1 MIIDNKSLIWYK
13 LSDEAKELLFEFQH
27 TLMSENKNTFRFKLE
42 KLKQTEIKLIIRYL
56 TLLGYV
62 VDTVN
67 TVDTYNPIEDLLI
80 SIE

>member
-27 TLMSENKNTFRFKLE
+27 TLMSENKNTFTFKTK

-56 TLLGYV
+56 TLLGY
-62 VDTVN
+62 
-67 TVDTYNPIEDLLI
+67 TVDAYNTIEDLLI

>member
-27 TLMSENKNTFRFKLE
+27 TVMSENKNTFKFKTK

-56 TLLGYV
+56 TLLGY
-62 VDTVN
+62 TVSDIYS
-67 TVDTYNPIEDLLI
+67 TIEGLII
-80 SIE
+80 SID

>member
-27 TLMSENKNTFRFKLE
+27 TVMSENKNTFTFKTK
-42 KLKQTEIKLIIRYL
+42 KLKQPEIKLIIRYL

-62 VDTVN
+62 VDT
-67 TVDTYNPIEDLLI
+67 YNPIENLFI

>member
-56 TLLGYV
+56 TLLGY
-62 VDTVN
+62 
-67 TVDTYNPIEDLLI
+67 TVDTYSTIEDLLI

>member
-27 TLMSENKNTFRFKLE
+27 TLMSENINTFRFKLE

-56 TLLGYV
+56 TLLGY
-62 VDTVN
+62 
-67 TVDTYNPIEDLLI
+67 TVDVYNTIKDLII
-80 SIE
+80 SID

>member
-27 TLMSENKNTFRFKLE
+27 TLMSENKNTFTFKTK

-56 TLLGYV
+56 TLLGY
-62 VDTVN
+62 
-67 TVDTYNPIEDLLI
+67 TVDTYNTIEDLLI

>member
-27 TLMSENKNTFRFKLE
+27 TIMSENKNTFTFKTK

-56 TLLGYV
+56 TLLGY
-62 VDTVN
+62 
-67 TVDTYNPIEDLLI
+67 TVDTYSTIEDLLI

>member
-1 MIIDNKSLIWYK
+1 MSFGVFNNK
-13 LSDEAKELLFEFQH
+13 F
-27 TLMSENKNTFRFKLE
+27 TFKTK

-67 TVDTYNPIEDLLI
+67 TVDTYNTIEDLLI

>member
-27 TLMSENKNTFRFKLE
+27 TVMSENKNTFTFKLE

-56 TLLGYV
+56 SLLGY
-62 VDTVN
+62 
-67 TVDTYNPIEDLLI
+67 TVDTYSTIEDLLI

>member
-27 TLMSENKNTFRFKLE
+27 TIMSENKNKFTFKTK

-67 TVDTYNPIEDLLI
+67 TVDTYNTIEDLLI

>member
-27 TLMSENKNTFRFKLE
+27 TVMSENKNRFIFKTK
-42 KLKQTEIKLIIRYL
+42 KLKLTEIKLIIRYL

-62 VDTVN
+62 VDTHI
-67 TVDTYNPIEDLLI
+67 PIENLII
-80 SIE
+80 SID

>member
-27 TLMSENKNTFRFKLE
+27 TVMSENKNTFKFKTK
-42 KLKQTEIKLIIRYL
+42 KLKQTEIKMIIRYL
-56 TLLGYV
+56 SLLGY
-62 VDTVN
+62 
-67 TVDTYNPIEDLLI
+67 TVDTYSTIEDLLI